1 MPSSEKIEQS
11 LTTRQGKPIRLI
23 TIHDPERVTE
33 LFYQQLGDT
42 WVPYKR
48 VVLTIH

>member
-23 TIHDPERVTE
+23 TIYEPERVTE
-33 LFYQQLGDT
+33 LFYQQFGGT

>member
-23 TIHDPERVTE
+23 TIYEPERVTE
-33 LFYQQLGDT
+33 LFYQQFGDT
-42 WVPYKR
+42 GCP
-48 VVLTIH
+48 ISESS